1 MACNLLYAIL
11 MLVCSEVLCK
21 INRHKNSYECFA
33 ELKCGGNTNDL
44 STVVQ
49 GLPGPRGSPGVAGLS
64 GPMGPRGLMGPTGR
78 DGFTE
83 RPTSFCAELQYFDLT
98 KITGNV
104 LRPWILSDS
113 FNVPTV
119 SNDFS
124 ENTGIF
130 TIPKNGFYQFF
141 VTISISRTKA
151 SFDIRKN
158 DNRMCTI
165 WTEAVI
171 RSHNETTAS
180 GWSNAF
186 IDCLL
191 YCQVNDRISIVIPY
205 YLNENFDSETL
216 AYLYSTFS
224 GYLLFNI

>member
-1 MACNLLYAIL
+1 

-98 KITGNV
+98 KIT
-104 LRPWILSDS
+104 
-113 FNVPTV
+113 
-119 SNDFS
+119 

-141 VTISISRTKA
+141 ATISISRTKV

-171 RSHNETTAS
+171 RSHNETIAS

-191 YCQVNDRISIVIPY
+191 YCQINDRISIAIPY